1 MKIKFLL
8 LAVIGIFISV
18 SVNAQI
24 ASDNIKPGLN
34 VAKSFNDNSFHAAE
48 VYVYIPDSAATYYN
62 LHSAV
67 GYEIDLDKSSIWAML
82 PYLEVQKSTYHK
94 SKEDNFKV
102 GVVFNYT
109 AADSGKNFIL
119 DNFFDF
125 RYKRDYLP
133 KTYNSLAFSYY
144 LNMYFPSIKSDIIK
158 ALVPTGK
165 RLTIIDSLLKYKN
178 NFAIGAD
185 YEQHLNDPDP
195 ENFKQNTTLMANLD
209 WNLYFLKDGKRD
221 LVDIAVSY
229 HINTKLEFD
238 KQNKKYFNLFK
249 ASVTY
254 FFFND
259 GRNNAGL
266 KYEIARGDKGVH
278 DVAHDSYQKV
288 MFTFKLSL

>member
-8 LAVIGIFISV
+8 LAVIGIFMYV
-18 SVNAQI
+18 SSNAQI

-48 VYVYIPDSAATYYN
+48 VYVDIPDSADTYYN
-62 LHSAV
+62 LHAAV
-67 GYEIDLDKSSIWAML
+67 GYEIDLNKSLSWAML
-82 PYLEVQKSTYHK
+82 PYLEVQKSTAKK
-94 SKEDNFKV
+94 SKEDNYKL
-102 GVVFNYT
+102 GIVFNYT
-109 AADSGKNFIL
+109 AQDSGKNFIL

-125 RYKRDYLP
+125 RYKRDFLP

-144 LNMYFPSIKSDIIK
+144 MNPYFPSIKNDFIK
-158 ALVPTGK
+158 AVLPTGK
-165 RLTIIDSLLKYKN
+165 RLTIIDSVLKYKN

-185 YEQHLNDPDP
+185 YEKHLDDPDP
-195 ENFKQNTTLMANLD
+195 ENFKQSTTLMTNLD
-209 WNLYFLKDGKRD
+209 WNLYFLKGKMD

-238 KQNKKYFNLFK
+238 KKNQKYFNLFK
-249 ASVTY
+249 ASATY

-259 GRNNAGL
+259 GKNSAGL
-266 KYEIARGDKGVH
+266 KYEFVKGSSGVH
-278 DVAHDSYQKV
+278 DVAYDSYQKI